1 MPPGSS
7 TADKR
12 AGQRLDRGQRGVD
25 REGVGVPGRDVAGP
39 RSALRTA
46 AALARA
52 THLEPALAV
61 TTVAVL
67 LAVAA
72 GTGPAR
78 TALLGAAVLTGQA
91 SIGWCN
97 DWLDADRDRAV
108 SRSDKP
114 VVQGAVTPAGLRTG
128 AFAALAVS
136 VVLSLLLGIVPG
148 LLLLVLVASGWAYDL
163 GLKRTALSPLPYLTG
178 FGALPA
184 GVVAAA
190 PGGAVAPWWLV
201 AAGAALGGAAHVAN
215 VAPDVDDDLATG
227 VRGLPH
233 RVGPVVSA
241 VAGAVL
247 LGTASLLLVLGPA
260 GPPTV
265 LGWLA
270 CALAAPAV
278 VLAALAGS
286 PRARRLAFPAV
297 LLLTVLDVVLL
308 LTGGASLTQL
318 P

>member
-1 MPPGSS
+1 
-7 TADKR
+7 
-12 AGQRLDRGQRGVD
+12 V
-25 REGVGVPGRDVAGP
+25 VGVQARGTTGH
-39 RSALRTA
+39 SGTLRA
-46 AALARA
+46 VAALARA

-61 TTVAVL
+61 SAVAVL

-72 GTGPAR
+72 GVAPGR
-78 TALLGAAVLTGQA
+78 TVLVGAAVLAGQA

-108 SRSDKP
+108 GRRDKP
-114 VVQGAVTPAGLRTG
+114 VVQGVVTTG
-128 AFAALAVS
+128 ALRAAACAAATVAL
-136 VVLSLLLGIVPG
+136 VLSLLLGVVPG
-148 LLLLVLVASGWAYDL
+148 LLLLVLVASGWAYDA

-190 PGGAVAPWWLV
+190 PGTPGAPWWLV

-215 VAPDVDDDLATG
+215 VAPDIAEDLATG

-233 RVGPVVSA
+233 RVPAGLAA
-241 VAGAVL
+241 VAGALL
-247 LGTASLLLVLGPA
+247 LGAASLLLALGPPGA
-260 GPPTV
+260 PSA
-265 LGWLA
+265 LGWAA
-270 CALAAPAV
+270 CVLAAPAV
-278 VLAALAGS
+278 VVAALAGH

-308 LTGGASLTQL
+308 LAGGAALN
-318 P
+318 